1 MFEHVIGCLSIL
13 FIDVYLAI
21 NKMERVSACDN
32 EFIVLGNRFFE
43 KNFMIMNVSE
53 QYLVIIHLARNLLI
67 NKKS

>member
-32 EFIVLGNRFFE
+32 EFIVLGNRFFK
-43 KNFMIMNVSE
+43 KNMLIIIVSE
-53 QYLVIIHLARNLLI
+53 RYLVIIHLARNLLI